1 LCRSLA
7 TGVFGG
13 FLSHPVQASR
23 TKSHQIKAN
32 QTKDEGMFW
41 VGDKILPLER
51 LCPEGRMSLYILP
64 VISGRDERRER
75 RESLT

>member
-1 LCRSLA
+1 MPESRYRS
-7 TGVFGG
+7 VWG

-51 LCPEGRMSLYILP
+51 LGPGAHMSLYILQM
-64 VISGRDERRER
+64 ISGRGERREF
-75 RESLT
+75 LT